1 MQIPDLWLSVM
12 SKDYRFRKEESDDI
26 DNQDL
31 IVGKQRDESKEEQTK
46 AELMRKK
53 RASKLLAE
61 TRNKQSDDTE
71 SPR

>member
-1 MQIPDLWLSVM
+1 M
-12 SKDYRFRKEESDDI
+12 SKDYRFRKEESDDL
-26 DNQDL
+26 DNQDF
-31 IVGKQRDESKEEQTK
+31 IVGNQRDESKVEQTK

-71 SPR
+71 SQH